1 MLEVIGE
8 ILPSA
13 VGVAISPVPIISV
26 ILMLFTA
33 RAKTNGPA
41 FLAGWVIGL
50 SAVALVVY
58 SLADS
63 MDVATDE
70 DAATTVG
77 WGKVILGLLLLVLA
91 RKQWKG
97 RPGPGVEPTMP
108 KWMEAIDSITPVK
121 ALGLGLV
128 LSAVNPKNLII
139 TASAAA
145 TIAQSGLSS
154 GDAAIVIAVFV
165 LLGSLSIAVPV
176 VYALF
181 GGESARHTL
190 DGWKTWLG
198 QNNATVMAVLLLV
211 IGAKIIGDGLG
222 GI

>member
-1 MLEVIGE
+1 
-8 ILPSA
+8 
-13 VGVAISPVPIISV
+13 
-26 ILMLFTA
+26 
-33 RAKTNGPA
+33 
-41 FLAGWVIGL
+41 
-50 SAVALVVY
+50 
-58 SLADS
+58 
-63 MDVATDE
+63 MDVATDD

-108 KWMEAIDSITPVK
+108 KWMDAIDSITPVK
-121 ALGLGLV
+121 ALGLGVV

-165 LLGSLSIAVPV
+165 AAGEPLHRRARSSMPCSAARAPATPSTAGRPGSGRTTPRSWPC
-176 VYALF
+176 
-181 GGESARHTL
+181 SCS
-190 DGWKTWLG
+190 
-198 QNNATVMAVLLLV
+198 
-211 IGAKIIGDGLG
+211 
-222 GI
+222 